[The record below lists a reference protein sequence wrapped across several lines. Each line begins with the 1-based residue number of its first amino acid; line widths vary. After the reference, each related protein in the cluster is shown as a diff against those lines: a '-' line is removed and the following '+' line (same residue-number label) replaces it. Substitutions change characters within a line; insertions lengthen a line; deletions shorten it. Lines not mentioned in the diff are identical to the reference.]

1 MQVHCRFCEHKS
13 SLFFHTKDFNRS
25 ITNETFDYYRCPSC
39 ELIFLSPV
47 PTNLGEYYPSNYYF
61 IPESSDHLKAAVN
74 NELYKIALVKQ
85 FQQEG
90 RLLEIGPAT
99 GGFAYAAKQAG
110 FAVEAVE
117 MDERCC
123 RFLNDIVGV
132 HTVNTS
138 DTRTALMAAEPYDVI
153 ALWHV
158 VEHLTDPWGTLEAA
172 AARLNAGGILAI
184 AMPNPAAFQFQI
196 LGRYWTHIDA
206 PRHLVLIP
214 AKTLA
219 KRLQRFGLEPTLIT
233 STDEGSIG
241 WNKFGWEE
249 SLANA
254 TNHRRL
260 KKLLRKV
267 GTQLTAL
274 SRRIEHENLRGSTY
288 TAIFQ
293 KVN

>member
-1 MQVHCRFCEHKS
+1 MQVSCRFCGHNS
-13 SLFFHTKDFNRS
+13 PLYFHTKDFNRS
-25 ITNETFDYYRCPSC
+25 ITKETFDYYRCPSC
-39 ELIFLSPV
+39 DLIFLSPV
-47 PTNLGEYYPSNYYF
+47 PPDLGKYYPSNYYF
-61 IPESSDHLKAAVN
+61 IPESCDHLEAAVN
-74 NELYKIALVKQ
+74 SERYKIDLVKQ
-85 FQQEG
+85 FSQKG

-110 FAVEAVE
+110 FEVEAVE

-132 HTVNTS
+132 PTINTS
-138 DTRTALMAAEPYDVI
+138 DTKAALMSAEPYDVI
-153 ALWHV
+153 GLWHV
-158 VEHLTDPWGTLEAA
+158 IEHLPDPWETLEAV
-172 AARLNAGGILAI
+172 AARLNPGGILAI

-196 LGRYWTHIDA
+196 LGRHWTHIDA

-214 AKTLA
+214 AKIFV
-219 KRLQRFGLEPTLIT
+219 KRLQQFGLNPKLVT

-249 SLANA
+249 SLANV
-254 TNHRRL
+254 TKHWRL

-267 GTQLTAL
+267 GAQLTTL
-274 SRRIEHENLRGSTY
+274 LRPIEHGDLRGSTY